1 MSTEENKKVVLRWIE
16 QAWEKKNLDVID
28 ELHAPDY
35 VGHIVGT
42 PGPVRGCEALKQLLA
57 AFLAGFDLHRTNE
70 FLTAEGDKML
80 AYDTYRVKHKGE
92 FAGIPPTGKELSA
105 TGIDIYRR
113 PSPATRWPGP
123 PTSNDSGQVRSS
135 RVSVRW
141 PPQRLRPGRRARR
154 SFRTMLIRC
163 SP

>member
-16 QAWEKKNLDVID
+16 QAWEKKNVDVID

-42 PGPVRGCEALKQLLA
+42 PGPVRGREAFKQLFTTYLA
-57 AFLAGFDLHRTNE
+57 AFDLHRTNE
-70 FLTAEGDKML
+70 FLIAEGDKVV

-105 TGIDIYRR
+105 TGIDIYRIVDGKIVEQWYEMDF
-113 PSPATRWPGP
+113 TGLL
-123 PTSNDSGQVRSS
+123 Q
-135 RVSVRW
+135 
-141 PPQRLRPGRRARR
+141 QLR
-154 SFRTMLIRC
+154 
-163 SP
+163 